1 MEFGMPTLIENRD
14 LQESA
19 QLCSELGLAFIELNM
34 NLPQYQTE
42 RICRVYDLRE
52 IAERYHIY
60 YTIHLDENLN
70 VCDFN
75 HGVAE
80 AYQDTVKRAVQAAEK
95 LNIPLLNMHMNKGV
109 YFTLPDR
116 RVYVFEQYKD
126 RYLCALQEF
135 RDLCDKLVKDSGIL
149 ISIENTDGFRSFQRE
164 GIELLLESSVFSLTW
179 DIGHSHAAREMDG
192 SFITKHMKRVRHFHI
207 HDGSGIHNHLPLG
220 TGEIDLVSR
229 LGLAEE
235 NGCRCVL
242 ETKTVQALR
251 ESVEWLNHHGYPVKA
266 LPPDGGTREQE
277 AVNERNT

>member
-1 MEFGMPTLIENRD
+1 MEFGMPTLIENGD

-42 RICRVYDLRE
+42 RICRVHDLRE

-80 AYQDTVKRAVQAAEK
+80 AYQDTVKRAVQTAEE
-95 LNIPLLNMHMNKGV
+95 LNIPLLNMHMNEGV

-116 RVYVFEQYKD
+116 RVYLFEQYKD
-126 RYLCALQEF
+126 RYLCALQRF
-135 RDLCDKLVKDSGIL
+135 RDLCDKSVKDSGIL
-149 ISIENTDGFRSFQRE
+149 ISIENTDGFRPFQQE

-179 DIGHSHAAREMDG
+179 DIGHSHGAREADE
-192 SFITKHMKRVRHFHI
+192 SFITGHMERVKHFHI
-207 HDGSGIHNHLPLG
+207 HDGSGRQNHLPLG
-220 TGEIDLVSR
+220 TGEINLASR
-229 LGLAEE
+229 LGLAAV
-235 NGCRCVL
+235 NGCRCVV

-266 LPPDGGTREQE
+266 PCNGGGIIE
-277 AVNERNT
+277 